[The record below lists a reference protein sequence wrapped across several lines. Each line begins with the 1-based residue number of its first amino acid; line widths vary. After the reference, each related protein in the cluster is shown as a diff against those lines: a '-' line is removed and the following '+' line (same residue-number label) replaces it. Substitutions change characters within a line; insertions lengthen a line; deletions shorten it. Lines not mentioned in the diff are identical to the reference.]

1 MQNEL
6 HFLKFEDV
14 YAILNISAQ
23 LEYVLKPYLSLSVK
37 VLMCI
42 LLLKITQCVLN
53 TSVMMNQISSYH
65 MLLPR

>member
-6 HFLKFEDV
+6 HSLKFEDV
-14 YAILNISAQ
+14 YAIVNISAQ

-42 LLLKITQCVLN
+42 LLLKITHCVLN
-53 TSVMMNQISSYH
+53 TSVMMNQLSSYH

>member
-14 YAILNISAQ
+14 YAIVNISAQ

>member
-14 YAILNISAQ
+14 YAIVNISAQ
-23 LEYVLKPYLSLSVK
+23 LEYVLKPYLSLSVR

-65 MLLPR
+65 MLLP